1 MTQPSGGDA
10 SNSNTGP
17 FGIPPGGPWF
27 VFPTGTIQRQSN
39 PVAAE
44 ALTKVGWI
52 GFPTQADAKAY
63 ADLLH
68 QAGHAVG
75 GAVTSTTDFLS
86 RLTDPN
92 TWIRVAEVALGLV
105 LIAVCIAKLTN
116 AVPAATKVAKGA
128 ARAGEVAA
136 IL

>member
-1 MTQPSGGDA
+1 MTQPSGNPA
-10 SNSNTGP
+10 NSNTGP

-39 PVAAE
+39 PIAAE

-52 GFPTQADAKAY
+52 GFPTKADAEAY
-63 ADLLH
+63 VSALH
-68 QAGHAVG
+68 GLGKTVT

-92 TWIRVAEVALGLV
+92 TWVRVAEVVLGLV
-105 LIAVCIAKLTN
+105 LIAVGIAKLTN
-116 AVPAATKVAKGA
+116 AVPAATRVAARVGKVAA
-128 ARAGEVAA
+128 
-136 IL
+136 L

>member
-1 MTQPSGGDA
+1 MTQPGNA
-10 SNSNTGP
+10 ANSNTGP

-39 PVAAE
+39 PIAAE

-63 ADLLH
+63 ADALH
-68 QAGHAVG
+68 GLGKTVT

-92 TWIRVAEVALGLV
+92 TWIRIAEVVLGLV
-105 LIAVCIAKLTN
+105 LIAVGVAKLTN
-116 AVPAATKVAKGA
+116 AVPIATKVAGGA
-128 ARAGEVAA
+128 AKVGKVAA
-136 IL
+136 L